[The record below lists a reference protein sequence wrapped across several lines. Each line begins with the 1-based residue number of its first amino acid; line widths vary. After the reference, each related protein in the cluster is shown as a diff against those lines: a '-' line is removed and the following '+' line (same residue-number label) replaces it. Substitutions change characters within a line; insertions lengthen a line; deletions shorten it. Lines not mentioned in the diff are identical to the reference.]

1 MSCVID
7 ASIMVSYLVKDETT
21 DAVES
26 IMAPLLVTLSHVPT
40 LWVYELASALRVAER
55 KQRISESDINS
66 YLEAIQ
72 LLMVDHH
79 HPKTEMI
86 VEISRT
92 TGLTPYDAS
101 YIALCIQL
109 ELPLVTLDKKM
120 KAVAEQ
126 LGINVLS

>member
-1 MSCVID
+1 
-7 ASIMVSYLVKDETT
+7 MVSYLIKDEQTNS
-21 DAVES
+21 VEP
-26 IMAPLLVTLSHVPT
+26 IIAPLLLTLTHVPT
-40 LWVYELASALRVAER
+40 LWVYELASAFRVAER
-55 KQRISESDINS
+55 KQRISESDIDS
-66 YLEAIQ
+66 YLEAIK

-101 YIALCIQL
+101 YLALCLQL
-109 ELPLVTLDKKM
+109 ELPLATLDKKM

-126 LGINVLS
+126 LGIKVLS